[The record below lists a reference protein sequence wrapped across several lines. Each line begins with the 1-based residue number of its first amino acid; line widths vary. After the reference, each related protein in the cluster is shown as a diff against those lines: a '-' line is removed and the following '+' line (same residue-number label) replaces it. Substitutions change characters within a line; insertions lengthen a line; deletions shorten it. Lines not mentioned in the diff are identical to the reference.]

1 MNNSNLIILTFVIT
15 ALWDVSLRYVALNF
29 DKVPGIIQ
37 TVMPFIGDLNGDY
50 IDDII
55 FNNVNGKSGKLEVAI
70 FNSKTGV
77 YDVSNFKDTM
87 VDPTCGGVN
96 SKVTNPSLTTPHS
109 VSMIDFDGD
118 CLSDLFLTIQD
129 DDNPSKKYYEIYT
142 RQEQKEESSK
152 TKTKGSGLQSF
163 CLV

>member
-1 MNNSNLIILTFVIT
+1 MFDKMMTNNHMVFKTTGNVKSLTFQESTEI
-15 ALWDVSLRYVALNF
+15 LYLSKDS
-29 DKVPGIIQ
+29 Q
-37 TVMPFIGDLNGDY
+37 PFIGDLNGDY

-55 FNNVNGKSGKLEVAI
+55 YNNVNGKSGKLEVAI

-96 SKVTNPSLTTPHS
+96 SKVTNPSLTTPLS